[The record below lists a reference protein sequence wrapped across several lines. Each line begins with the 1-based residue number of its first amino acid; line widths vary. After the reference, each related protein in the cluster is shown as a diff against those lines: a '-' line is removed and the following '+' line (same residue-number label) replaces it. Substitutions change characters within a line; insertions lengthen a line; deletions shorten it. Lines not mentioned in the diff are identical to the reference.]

1 MNSYEIA
8 MIVDPNMPEK
18 DVQHLAQETKD
29 LLVKNGAGAVAD
41 ERIERR
47 ALGYSVERHT
57 EANYIFIGF
66 TGPTT
71 IPDIVR
77 LEMKHREGLLRLAF
91 IAKPMAT
98 ESAKD
103 AVAAPAAPDSAPSD
117 AAPSEPVA
125 QEVAG
130 G

>member
-18 DVQHLAQETKD
+18 DVQQLARETRD
-29 LLVKNGAGAVAD
+29 LLVRNGAGAVAD

-47 ALGYSVERHT
+47 ALGYPIKRHA
-57 EANYIFIGF
+57 EANYIFIAF

-71 IPDIVR
+71 IPDKVR
-77 LEMKHREGLLRLAF
+77 LEMKHREGLLRMAF
-91 IAKPMAT
+91 IAKPLST
-98 ESAKD
+98 EPSAEPS
-103 AVAAPAAPDSAPSD
+103 AVPENT
-117 AAPSEPVA
+117 PSEPVPA
-125 QEVAG
+125 EPAPEVTG